1 MRISCLLSLIIFIL
15 APAKEV
21 FGQLSLANSAFPDL
35 EIKSHDSWQNMLSHF
50 HFSNPARQPP
60 QPHLIHL
67 PAELHAPTALFCR
80 IEDAIAK
87 HSKVNLKFRLGSVDY
102 VNALEGKGYLEA
114 VSYSRATNF
123 LMQYGM
129 KR

>member
-1 MRISCLLSLIIFIL
+1 ML
-15 APAKEV
+15 
-21 FGQLSLANSAFPDL
+21 GQLSLANSAFPDL
-35 EIKSHDSWQNMLSHF
+35 EIKSHDRWQNAMSQF
-50 HFSNPARQPP
+50 HLDATVQQIP

-123 LMQYGM
+123 LLQYGM
-129 KR
+129 KK